1 MSSAR
6 LRKGCTEHDTERAE
20 GVVLAGG
27 AGRRVHG
34 RDKGLLTV
42 GGQPSALLIARRLA
56 HCCDRVFISANRN
69 RQAYCDLGVGPVV
82 KDLRAGHRGPLAGLE
97 AVRPLLRAPLVVVAP
112 CDLPELEHDVPAA
125 LLAGL
130 RANPDLDAVYERR
143 QAVSHYLLAGLRRR
157 ALCRISAQLDTGSG
171 AVREWL
177 ATLNCAVLQLREP
190 AAQHLR
196 DRNAAED
203 WDEF

>member
-1 MSSAR
+1 M
-6 LRKGCTEHDTERAE
+6 
-20 GVVLAGG
+20 
-27 AGRRVHG
+27 HG
-34 RDKGLLTV
+34 KGLLRILV
-42 GGQPSALLIARRLA
+42 SQLFGQRLQPVRAPGEQPDAGATPGAFPDQRLA
-56 HCCDRVFISANRN
+56 DTR
-69 RQAYCDLGVGPVV
+69 
-82 KDLRAGHRGPLAGLE
+82 
-97 AVRPLLRAPLVVVAP
+97 
-112 CDLPELEHDVPAA
+112 
-125 LLAGL
+125 
-130 RANPDLDAVYERR
+130 
-143 QAVSHYLLAGLRRR
+143 LAGLRRR